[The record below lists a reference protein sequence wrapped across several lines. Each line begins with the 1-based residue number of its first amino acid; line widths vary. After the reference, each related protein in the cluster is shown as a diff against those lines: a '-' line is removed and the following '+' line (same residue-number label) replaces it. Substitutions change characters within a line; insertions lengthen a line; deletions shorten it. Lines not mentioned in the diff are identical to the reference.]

1 MRAAREGW
9 LTELSGIDPEGA
21 STYILPVLRYPL
33 VVVVLL
39 SSAVFGFAQRPA
51 SPPPAPATPAQDM
64 VRLQFPNSDVA
75 DVLREYETLTGKR
88 VITDNFVQGKVNIFL
103 SKEVPREE
111 AIQIIKISLLMNGF
125 SLVPEDPDIVKVI
138 GTGKNPRGQGVPIIS
153 DPADIPA
160 SDQVVSYLFK
170 LRYADPV
177 ELQQVLGQYL
187 SPPQT
192 YTSVLP
198 LPKSSSILITENS
211 TVIRGLAKIIDQI
224 DVAPAEVTSE
234 FIKLERADATKVC
247 DTLKDIFE
255 KGNDQNRPAG
265 PGGAL
270 GRGVRGIAN
279 PVLPVPQG
287 DTDLG
292 SLTALSEDSVIVGK
306 IKLAP
311 DVRTNRI
318 HVITRPI
325 NMPFIRKL
333 IAELDA
339 NVEFGKP
346 VTRPLRYISASDVL
360 PVLVQALTEP
370 GEQQQGGAG
379 GTGGQQQPG
388 ATPQR
393 TPNPTATNPYNANQG
408 STATGSELNIS
419 EELSTQPVDTAPKA
433 VTVGN
438 SKIIADQ
445 RANTIIIL
453 GNREVVVKIEKILD
467 EMDVK
472 APQVALATVIGEL
485 TLNKD
490 EQFGVDYFIRANKK
504 YAATTNFT
512 GVPPFAGGGINITSP
527 APSPGGTP
535 TTRSVGGSVFDP
547 GNLITFS
554 QLATSAING
563 AQGTNIYLAA
573 GATLASVVHA
583 LDSTGRFRVISRPM
597 VFTSNNKKAIIAN
610 GQEIPVPVN
619 TLSNATTVGNVASVQ
634 SSIEFKKVALQLEV
648 VPLINSEK
656 EVSLDILQKIDSVVP
671 NSNVNIG
678 GNQVPTIAT
687 RYIRTNVSAPNCST
701 IVLGG
706 LITDNKQLS
715 KDGIPYLSRLPLV
728 GSLFRNTVKNHDRT
742 ELIILMRPEV
752 SLTKL
757 DLYRLRQKNE
767 DRTHFGPEMEQDDC
781 PDCPKKGDGKQLPP
795 PDVPSAKDV
804 GMR

>member
-1 MRAAREGW
+1 
-9 LTELSGIDPEGA
+9 
-21 STYILPVLRYPL
+21 VK
-33 VVVVLL
+33 
-39 SSAVFGFAQRPA
+39 
-51 SPPPAPATPAQDM
+51 
-64 VRLQFPNSDVA
+64 LQFPNSDVQ
-75 DVLREYETLTGKR
+75 DVLRLYEQLTGKR
-88 VITDNFVQGKVNIFL
+88 VIMDNFVQGKVNIFL
-103 SKEVPREE
+103 TNDPTREE

-153 DPADIPA
+153 DQADIPPG
-160 SDQVVSYLFK
+160 DQVVSYLFK
-170 LRYADPV
+170 LRYADPA

-234 FIKLERADATKVC
+234 FIKLERADATKVV

-255 KGNDQNRPAG
+255 KGAEQNRPAG
-265 PGGAL
+265 PGGGP
-270 GRGVRGIAN
+270 GRGVRGVVN
-279 PVLPVPQG
+279 PVVPVAQG
-287 DTDLG
+287 EGELG
-292 SLTALSEDSVIVGK
+292 TLTALSEESVIVGK

-379 GTGGQQQPG
+379 GAAGPQAGP
-388 ATPQR
+388 TPQR
-393 TPNPTATNPYNANQG
+393 TTNPTVTNPYNVGQT
-408 STATGSELNIS
+408 STATGSSLNIS

-433 VTVGN
+433 VTIGN

-445 RANTIIIL
+445 RANTIIVL

-472 APQVALATVIGEL
+472 APQVALSTVIGEL
-485 TLNKD
+485 TLRHD
-490 EQFGVDYFIRANKK
+490 EEFGVDYFVRANKK
-504 YAATTNFT
+504 YALTTNFT
-512 GVPPFAGGGINITSP
+512 GVPPFAGGGTISP

-535 TTRSVGGSVFDP
+535 ITSGGSIFDP
-547 GNLITFS
+547 GNLITFT
-554 QLATSAING
+554 QLATNA
-563 AQGTNIYLAA
+563 ARGTNIYLAA
-573 GATLASVVHA
+573 GSTLAEVVHA
-583 LDSTGRFRVISRPM
+583 LDSTGRFKTISRPT

-610 GQEIPVPVN
+610 GQEIPVPVS
-619 TLSNATTVGNVASVQ
+619 TLSNVNNGAVVNNVASVQ

-671 NSNVNIG
+671 GSSVNIG

-706 LITDNKQLS
+706 LIMDQNQIS
-715 KDGIPYLSRLPLV
+715 KNGIPYLSRLPLV
-728 GSLFRNTVKNHDRT
+728 GSLFRNTVKNRDRA

-757 DLYRLRQKNE
+757 DLYRLRQKYE
-767 DRTHFGPEMEQDDC
+767 DHSHFGPELEQDDC
-781 PDCPKKGDGKQLPP
+781 PDCPKRGDGKQLPP

>member
-1 MRAAREGW
+1 
-9 LTELSGIDPEGA
+9 
-21 STYILPVLRYPL
+21 
-33 VVVVLL
+33 
-39 SSAVFGFAQRPA
+39 
-51 SPPPAPATPAQDM
+51 M

-211 TVIRGLAKIIDQI
+211 TVIRGLAKVIDQI

-255 KGNDQNRPAG
+255 KGNEQNRPVG
-265 PGGAL
+265 PGGVP

-279 PVLPVPQG
+279 PVVPVPQG

-292 SLTALSEDSVIVGK
+292 ALTALSEDSVIVGK

-379 GTGGQQQPG
+379 GTAGPQPG

-408 STATGSELNIS
+408 STATGSDLNIS

-485 TLNKD
+485 TLNND
-490 EQFGVDYFIRANKK
+490 ESFGVDYFIRGNKK

-512 GVPPFAGGGINITSP
+512 GVPPFPGGSTTSA
-527 APSPGGTP
+527 APSPGGSP
-535 TTRSVGGSVFDP
+535 TTTGGSVFDP
-547 GNLITFS
+547 GNLISFTN
-554 QLATSAING
+554 LATSAING

-619 TLSNATTVGNVASVQ
+619 TLSNAAVAGTVASVQ

-671 NSNVNIG
+671 NSNTNIG

-706 LITDNKQLS
+706 LIADTKNTS
-715 KDGIPYLSRLPLV
+715 KDGIPYLSRLPIV
-728 GSLFRNTVKNHDRT
+728 GSLFRNTSKMHDRT

-757 DLYRLRQKNE
+757 DLYRLRQKHE